1 VEIPAAAM
9 RLYNNVDPALINE
22 TIEKAK
28 RAAEL
33 QARIKN
39 QLSTKP
45 GLLATIGQPMP
56 MK

>member
-1 VEIPAAAM
+1 M

-45 GLLATIGQPMP
+45 ALLSTIGTGQPLAT
-56 MK
+56 K